1 MISKKLYTELETL
14 IERLKKMY
22 ECEPDMEKHSQYAI
36 TYNSTA
42 IEWSALSA
50 NEVADLLDIGKPAK
64 NREFFSNLMVF
75 DHHNALIYAQENAI
89 QKQPITETLIK
100 TISAMVMKNT
110 GSKYKTS
117 LGEFDSSN
125 GDYRL
130 VGVHAGRKTFPDYK
144 KVPSMMKQLIA
155 YINNEQKKQTINV
168 FSLAIEIHFRFV
180 SIHPFADGNWRVAR
194 LLMNYILAYYG
205 FPMLIVFKSDKIKYI
220 DTLYKAQETED
231 ITPLYDFMFKQ
242 YIKFVKHEIARS
254 K

>member
-1 MISKKLYTELETL
+1 
-14 IERLKKMY
+14 
-22 ECEPDMEKHSQYAI
+22 
-36 TYNSTA
+36 
-42 IEWSALSA
+42 
-50 NEVADLLDIGKPAK
+50 
-64 NREFFSNLMVF
+64 
-75 DHHNALIYAQENAI
+75 
-89 QKQPITETLIK
+89 
-100 TISAMVMKNT
+100 MVMKNT

-180 SIHPFADGNWRVAR
+180 SIHPFVDGNGRVAR